1 MSFLTAVPIIEKREK
16 ETENEKEKKKDKI
29 KEFNYIEEQYL
40 SYLINKE
47 TKYANIEKIEKKYRF
62 LIIEKYNK
70 YNENK
75 LRIEKKKIE
84 YQNIIIDIQQE
95 ILNNYIMKNKLLQEY
110 YNKAIEDM
118 TREIKMKNHE
128 QNTYQN
134 MYNRLYKTNIMIKR
148 RIEQEIKL
156 EPVVLNQYYEYNML
170 KNHALVSLKSE
181 EHMLNNMKKFQDKE
195 NEKFI
200 EEKMKKRNTINYLDI
215 QIQLIKKEVKSNEDK
230 INKIKDIED
239 EIKEKI
245 YEKEKTNKMIKRDI
259 DWNKRDYL
267 KNYIQIMKILFYLKV
282 NSINELI
289 PTFNH
294 IKEEYQGLHTKFS
307 YYNLEISKL
316 NNIFTQQEKKLN
328 DIKLKIKIKKK
339 IKNFIMIL

>member
-1 MSFLTAVPIIEKREK
+1 
-16 ETENEKEKKKDKI
+16 
-29 KEFNYIEEQYL
+29 
-40 SYLINKE
+40 
-47 TKYANIEKIEKKYRF
+47 
-62 LIIEKYNK
+62 
-70 YNENK
+70 
-75 LRIEKKKIE
+75 
-84 YQNIIIDIQQE
+84 
-95 ILNNYIMKNKLLQEY
+95 MKNKLLQEY

-267 KNYIQIMKILFYLKV
+267 KNYIQIMKILFK
-282 NSINELI
+282 S
-289 PTFNH
+289 
-294 IKEEYQGLHTKFS
+294 
-307 YYNLEISKL
+307 
-316 NNIFTQQEKKLN
+316 
-328 DIKLKIKIKKK
+328 
-339 IKNFIMIL
+339 